1 MVSEQTK
8 ECGALLLCATCAWVF
23 KEYSR
28 PFGRQFKGMGVEGV
42 SGRKP
47 QQHALEISCCINAT
61 YFSCLQT
68 QPTGAKP
75 VGAEI

>member
-1 MVSEQTK
+1 MYF
-8 ECGALLLCATCAWVF
+8 VF

-28 PFGRQFKGMGVEGV
+28 PFEGSLGNGCGGGVGEGNL
-42 SGRKP
+42 SSML
-47 QQHALEISCCINAT
+47 LEISCCINAT

-68 QPTGAKP
+68 RRTGAKP